1 MLVNRDANPNYV
13 VHAAFRVQRNETI
26 GDSGL
31 VNFTATLEHAIHE
44 SMSIAYEQRH
54 EYVSL
59 DHLLLALLDE
69 PSAAKVL
76 LACGVNLEKLRL
88 DLKKHI
94 EQSAK
99 PIAAEPSG
107 KSAVPTTGFQRVLQ
121 RAAEHVRVSRKSGEI
136 TGANVLVAIFGER
149 KSTAVHFLR
158 SHGMTRFDAVN
169 FIAHGIAKSP
179 SYQNPAPVV
188 GAEERE
194 ETRDGE
200 AADEDTDSAL
210 AKFCVDLNER
220 ARQGKIDPLIGR
232 EGELLRCF
240 KVLIRRNKNNPLLVG
255 DPGVGKTA
263 IVEGMARKIVEGEAP
278 GPLQNAV
285 IYSLDMGVVLAGTR
299 YRGDFEERLKS
310 VIKEL
315 DEHPDAILFI
325 DEIHTVVGAG
335 ATSGG
340 SMDAS
345 NLLKP
350 GLQGGSIRCIG
361 STTHKEF
368 RQYFEKDRAL
378 SRRFQKIDVAEP
390 THEETV
396 KIVRGLKARFEAHHK
411 IRFTD
416 DAVRAAVD
424 LSGKYVND
432 RRFPDKAIDVIDEAG
447 AAQRLLPESKRRKT
461 VRPREIEDVVAAIA
475 RIPPRH
481 VSRSDQELL
490 KDLEANLKSVVFGQD
505 SALEALSS
513 AIKLSRAGLRDSEK
527 PVGSYLFAGPT
538 GVGKTESARQL
549 AETLGV
555 KLLRFDMSEF
565 MEKHSVSRLIGA
577 PPGYVGFENGG
588 LLTDGIDENP
598 HCVLLLDEIEKAHPD
613 VSNIL
618 LQVMDHGKL
627 TDHSGRTVD
636 FRNIVVIMT
645 TNAGAAEQAKAAVG
659 FSRDRR
665 EGEEIE
671 AIDRLFSPEFRNRLD
686 AIISFQPLDTNT
698 ILRVVEKFIHRLEAQ
713 LFERNVHFELTPKA
727 ARWIAENGYDTR
739 MGARPLERLIQDKIK
754 QQLADE
760 ILFGSLK
767 KGGLVRVLLSK
778 GKLKLEFEGPET
790 PRISDRKV
798 PLIAAK

>member
-1 MLVNRDANPNYV
+1 
-13 VHAAFRVQRNETI
+13 
-26 GDSGL
+26 
-31 VNFTATLEHAIHE
+31 
-44 SMSIAYEQRH
+44 
-54 EYVSL
+54 
-59 DHLLLALLDE
+59 
-69 PSAAKVL
+69 
-76 LACGVNLEKLRL
+76 
-88 DLKKHI
+88 
-94 EQSAK
+94 
-99 PIAAEPSG
+99 
-107 KSAVPTTGFQRVLQ
+107 
-121 RAAEHVRVSRKSGEI
+121 
-136 TGANVLVAIFGER
+136 
-149 KSTAVHFLR
+149 
-158 SHGMTRFDAVN
+158 
-169 FIAHGIAKSP
+169 
-179 SYQNPAPVV
+179 
-188 GAEERE
+188 
-194 ETRDGE
+194 
-200 AADEDTDSAL
+200 
-210 AKFCVDLNER
+210 
-220 ARQGKIDPLIGR
+220 
-232 EGELLRCF
+232 
-240 KVLIRRNKNNPLLVG
+240 
-255 DPGVGKTA
+255 
-263 IVEGMARKIVEGEAP
+263 
-278 GPLQNAV
+278 
-285 IYSLDMGVVLAGTR
+285 
-299 YRGDFEERLKS
+299 
-310 VIKEL
+310 
-315 DEHPDAILFI
+315 
-325 DEIHTVVGAG
+325 
-335 ATSGG
+335 
-340 SMDAS
+340 MDAS

-350 GLQGGSIRCIG
+350 GLQGGNLRCIG
-361 STTHKEF
+361 STTHKEY

-378 SRRFQKIDVAEP
+378 SRRFQKIDVVEP
-390 THEETV
+390 THEETI
-396 KIVRGLKARFEAHHK
+396 KIVKGLKARFEAHHK

-447 AAQRLLPESKRRKT
+447 AAQRLLPESRRRKT

-481 VSRSDQELL
+481 VSRSDEELL
-490 KDLEANLKSVVFGQD
+490 KELEANLKSVVFGQD
-505 SALEALSS
+505 TALEALAS

-555 KLLRFDMSEF
+555 RLLRFDMSEF

-613 VSNIL
+613 VSNVL

-627 TDHSGRTVD
+627 TDHGGRTVD
-636 FRNIVVIMT
+636 FRNVVVIMT

-665 EGEEIE
+665 EGEDVE

-686 AIISFQPLDTNT
+686 AIISFRPLDIDTV
-698 ILRVVEKFIHRLEAQ
+698 LRVVEKFIHRLEAQ

-727 ARWIAENGYDTR
+727 ARWLADNGYDAK
-739 MGARPLERLIQDKIK
+739 MGARPLERLIQESIK

-778 GKLKLEFEGPET
+778 GKLKLEFEGPEA

>member
-1 MLVNRDANPNYV
+1 
-13 VHAAFRVQRNETI
+13 
-26 GDSGL
+26 
-31 VNFTATLEHAIHE
+31 
-44 SMSIAYEQRH
+44 MSIAYEQRH

-69 PSAAKVL
+69 PSASKVL
-76 LACGVNLEKLRL
+76 LACGVNLERLRL
-88 DLKKHI
+88 DLKRHI
-94 EQSAK
+94 EQGAK
-99 PIAAEPSG
+99 PSASEPTG

-121 RAAEHVRVSRKSGEI
+121 RAAEHVRAARRSGEI

-169 FIAHGIAKSP
+169 FIAHGIAKNP
-179 SYQNPAPVV
+179 GYQNPAPVV

-194 ETRDGE
+194 EGQE
-200 AADEDTDSAL
+200 NSSAEEGNDSAL
-210 AKFCVDLNER
+210 SKFCVDLNEK
-220 ARQGKIDPLIGR
+220 AKQGKVDPLIGR

-263 IVEGMARKIVEGEAP
+263 IVEGMAKKVVEGEAP
-278 GPLQNAV
+278 EPLRNTV

-315 DEHPDAILFI
+315 EEHPDAVLFI

-350 GLQGGSIRCIG
+350 GLQGGNLRCIG
-361 STTHKEF
+361 STTHKEY

-378 SRRFQKIDVAEP
+378 SRRFQKIDVVEP
-390 THEETV
+390 THEETI
-396 KIVRGLKARFEAHHK
+396 KIVKGLKARFEAHHK

-447 AAQRLLPESKRRKT
+447 AAQRLLPESRRRKT

-481 VSRSDQELL
+481 VSRSDEELL
-490 KDLEANLKSVVFGQD
+490 KELEANLKSVVFGQD
-505 SALEALSS
+505 TALEALAS

-555 KLLRFDMSEF
+555 RLLRFDMSEF

-613 VSNIL
+613 VSNVL

-627 TDHSGRTVD
+627 TDHGGRTVD
-636 FRNIVVIMT
+636 FRNVVVIMT
-645 TNAGAAEQAKAAVG
+645 TNAGAVEQAKAAVG

-665 EGEEIE
+665 EGEDVE

-686 AIISFQPLDTNT
+686 AIISFRPLDTDT
-698 ILRVVEKFIHRLEAQ
+698 VLRVVEKFIHRLEAQ

-727 ARWIAENGYDTR
+727 ARWIADNGYDAK
-739 MGARPLERLIQDKIK
+739 MGARPLERLIQESIK

-778 GKLKLEFEGPET
+778 GKLKLEFEGPEA

>member
-1 MLVNRDANPNYV
+1 M
-13 VHAAFRVQRNETI
+13 
-26 GDSGL
+26 
-31 VNFTATLEHAIHE
+31 VNFTSTLEHAIHE

-69 PSAAKVL
+69 PAAAKVL
-76 LACGVNLEKLRL
+76 LACGVNLEKLRK
-88 DLKKHI
+88 DLRKHI
-94 EQSAK
+94 EDSAK
-99 PIAAEPSG
+99 PATSDLS
-107 KSAVPTTGFQRVLQ
+107 KKTAVPTTGFQRVLQ
-121 RAAEHVRVSRKSGEI
+121 RAAEHVRATRRSGEI

-169 FIAHGIAKSP
+169 FIAHGIAKNPRHQS
-179 SYQNPAPVV
+179 PAPVV
-188 GAEERE
+188 GAEESGE
-194 ETRDGE
+194 ETSANEGEDG
-200 AADEDTDSAL
+200 TDSAL
-210 AKFCVDLNER
+210 AKYCLDLNAKAKR
-220 ARQGKIDPLIGR
+220 GDVDPLIGR
-232 EGELLRCF
+232 GDEVTRCF

-263 IVEGMARKIVEGEAP
+263 IIEGMAKKIVEGKAP
-278 GPLQNAV
+278 DPVRKAN

-315 DEHPDAILFI
+315 EEHPDAVLFI

-350 GLQGGSIRCIG
+350 GLQGGRLRCIG
-361 STTHKEF
+361 STTHKEY

-378 SRRFQKIDVAEP
+378 SRRFQKIDVSEP

-396 KIVRGLKARFEAHHK
+396 KIVKGLKARFEQHHK

-416 DAVRAAVD
+416 DAIQAAVD

-481 VSRSDQELL
+481 ISRSDAELL
-490 KDLEANLKSVVFGQD
+490 MDLETNLKSVVFGQD
-505 SALEALSS
+505 QALEALSA
-513 AIKLSRAGLRDSEK
+513 AIKLSRAGLRDNEK

-588 LLTDGIDENP
+588 LLTDGVDENP

-613 VSNIL
+613 VSNVL

-627 TDHSGRTVD
+627 TDHGGRTVD
-636 FRNIVVIMT
+636 FRSAVLIMT
-645 TNAGAAEQAKAAVG
+645 TNAGAVEQAKAAVG
-659 FSRDRR
+659 FGRDRR
-665 EGEEIE
+665 EGEDVE

-686 AIISFQPLDTNT
+686 AIISFRPLDMDTV
-698 ILRVVEKFIHRLEAQ
+698 LRVVEKFIHRLEAQ

-727 ARWIAENGYDTR
+727 ARWLAEQGYDAK
-739 MGARPLERLIQDKIK
+739 MGARPLERLIQETIK

-767 KGGLVRVLLSK
+767 KGGLVRVLVSGGSL
-778 GKLKLEFEGPET
+778 KLKFEGPET
-790 PRISDRKV
+790 PKISDRKV
-798 PLIAAK
+798 PMIAAK